1 MATKRYQILGDIV
14 TGAQLDEKLKGYV
27 PTDENAETV
36 SWVEV
41 VDGEVIVTMKD
52 GKQERYEVGSPKDFS
67 YPEYDT
73 ETGYLHFYNDN
84 GEDVYD
90 PVYIGGGQGNGTGT
104 SVRLTNQ
111 NGTTSLVG
119 SYGSAI
125 TLLFTFTSIEDDIPT
140 GNGTCKIIVNG
151 ITKHT
156 TSIPQG
162 LNPIDVSP
170 YLSVGSNT
178 VKVTC
183 TDAYGISKSLVYEVT
198 VVSLTIESAFNAAV
212 TYNGDITF
220 KYTPYG
226 AVEKTVHFLVD
237 GNNAGTVVTSLSGKQ
252 LTKTFSKMSH
262 GIHRLEVYSTAMID
276 ETEIT
281 SPSLVYDILCIEDG
295 DRTPMIASV
304 YETEEIEQGGM
315 VSIPYIVYD
324 PVKLACD
331 VTLTIYTMS
340 GGSEVVYATQT
351 ITVDRS
357 QHLWNTRKYPIGIVY
372 FRVAYG
378 DINKTHTVTVAES
391 SIKVTPETNDL
402 ELQLISEGRSNN
414 ETNPGQW
421 TYGGISTSFS
431 NMNWSST
438 GWVNDDNGDACLRLN
453 GDARAEI
460 SFQPFASDLR
470 TYGKTIELEFA
481 IRDVH
486 NRSAVPISC
495 ISGGIGFEVKPDTT
509 YFKSEQSEVFCNY
522 KDDERVK
529 VTFVLESKDEHR
541 LMSIYLNGVRSDA
554 VQYPTT
560 DNFQQTTPVNISIGS
575 SDCGVDIYTIRSYS
589 TALTSEGV
597 ANNFIA
603 DITDIVRKTEAYEEN
618 DIYDEFG
625 EVSYSKAR
633 EKNSVMV
640 IVGDLPASKGDKKKV
655 RIEYYDVED
664 SNLNFSEDDVT
675 IDVQGTSSQFYVR
688 KNWKLKFAEDHYI
701 DFNQLPAKVIC
712 IKVDYAEATGT
723 HNTQNANFVERLYSE
738 KTPAQKVDPK
748 CRSTIYGKPILLFN
762 QADSTSDPVFYGK
775 SNFNYDKGAEYVFGF
790 TDAYDVECWEFKN
803 NTSDACNFLG
813 PVPEIWVDDFEA
825 RYPEETTEIG
835 RFREMHNWVVST
847 KDNLEKFKMEFENY
861 FDMHFS
867 LIYYVYTF
875 FALMVDQRAKNMF
888 LTYWGETDK
897 WYPYFY
903 DNDTCFG
910 INNEGQLVLDYFHED
925 TDLLAGANVYNGQNS
940 VLWCNFRDA
949 FPDEIKATYQ
959 DLRSNGVLNYDELI
973 DQFITKGSDK
983 WSESIYNE
991 DADFK
996 YISML
1001 YTDGDASNLGQ
1012 VRGTGEEHLRYFIEN
1027 RLNYCDGKWY
1037 ASAYADDYVA
1047 LRIYTPSTW
1056 AGVEPNADIT
1066 VTPYSHMYAGVR
1078 YKANG
1083 TLYQKRVSA
1092 NEVTK
1097 FEAPN
1102 ETFNDTET
1110 AIYGA
1115 SQLSSLGDLSPLYCG
1130 SINVSK
1136 AEKLTELI
1144 IGSNAEGYS
1153 NPNLNDLSVGTNNLL
1168 KVLNVRNCSSLTDPL
1183 ALSGCP
1189 NIEEI
1194 YAAGSGITGIE
1205 LANSGYLKTIELPAT
1220 ITNLSLMNQ
1229 LYIESLTLEGYDA
1242 IKTIRI
1248 ENCPTVDG
1256 LDILSKATNVER
1268 VRLTNV
1274 DWSYDTAAE
1283 VLALADRNLAGIDEN
1298 GANIDYMWIDGK
1310 CHIKTLTGAEYLE
1323 VKEAF
1328 PYMTITYDSLT
1339 AELIFMSEDGNT
1351 QLATQTIQN
1360 GGNGSY
1366 TGTTPTKATT
1376 AQYIYTF
1383 AGWSLTPGGEPDPN
1397 ALKNVEADRIVYA
1410 AFNKE
1415 LRKYTVKF
1423 YNHDGTLLQT
1433 VNNVSYGSD
1442 AVYTGSTPTNN
1453 STGNPADFE
1462 FYGWKPAPTNIQ
1474 GDTSC
1479 YAQFHDLREITDSWA
1494 TIAENVA
1501 NGTATEKYAIGAF
1514 KMLDI
1519 GEVTLPYEFNQGSA
1533 VVYNGEIHILGSV
1546 ISEYRTSHYKW
1557 DGTKWVEV
1565 STIPYEFYYGSAVVY
1580 NNEIHI
1586 LGGSSSSTGR
1596 TKHYKWDGSNW
1607 TSVSTLPYVFDK
1619 GVAIV
1624 YDNEIHIMG
1633 SRDSS
1638 NYTSHYKWNGSA
1650 WSEVGELPYSFY
1662 TASGFIYNNEI
1673 HVLGSYDSNYETAHY
1688 KYDGSSWASVSTL
1701 PQKLSNGHALVVGTD
1716 IYMIQWDEFYK
1727 YDGAS
1732 WHTCP
1737 DVPANV
1743 YEGRSVVL
1751 DGDIYVMGSS
1761 VSEHEKAFYSYAPET
1776 STWSKVGIT
1785 ESIPMQVIAHNHDE
1799 LPDGVMKWESI
1810 GMSLPVTQQYGCAV
1824 VLNDEIHVLGG
1835 NNSSTY
1841 TRHTKWDAT
1850 NSSWV
1855 TVSTLPYQFRSGCA
1869 VVLNDEIHILG
1880 SYQTS
1885 NKTEH
1890 YKWNGTEWTSVSTL
1904 PYAFY
1909 CASAVVFNDEIHILG
1924 SYNNSNR
1931 KSHYKWNGTEWVSV
1945 STLSYNF
1952 YYGSAIVY
1960 GDEIHIFGGSGAS
1973 TGHYKWNETNGWTE
1987 VSTLPHDFSSGAAG
2001 VVNNE
2006 IHIFG
2011 GSYAP
2016 TEHYKYNGTEWVS
2029 VSTLPGDFYNSPLAI
2044 CKDAPYMFIGM
2055 TCYKLA
2061 GASWVDIAYTAGGGV
2076 GYGTTLVYNNEIHRF
2091 WNTNHIRF
2099 DGTTSTIAS
2108 VLPYTVPGSNAAN
2121 YFATVYDGEIH
2132 LFGSETNHYKWDG
2145 SEWTSVSTLPITYN
2159 YANTISVTFNSKI
2172 HLIQNSKH
2180 YSWDGTE
2187 WIDDV
2192 TVPYNVAQGTP
2203 VVYNNELH
2211 IFGSG
2216 NQHYKFDGNTWI
2228 SVSTLP
2234 MKSNSSGVTVY
2245 NNEIHLFGSRIGLG
2259 NGYMYDKWYIWNGIE
2274 WTERPYT
2281 FGNTL
2286 NAVTYRGH
2294 LYTTGAH
2301 AKIFYRLENPRATLT
2316 FLAGEVLKDSVS
2328 FNNSKKTDSYG
2339 NTQLCAGGWE
2349 ISDVRNYLN
2358 NTIYNTLPSDLIS
2371 SIKEV
2376 NKYSDKGAR
2385 DIKEIGTTADKLWL
2399 LSVDE
2404 VGATDHNQAVH
2415 GQGETYSV
2423 FTDNASRIRYKQG
2436 GEERSTY
2443 MLRSTSNV
2451 EPYCVF
2457 QVDGGNA
2464 NAVLHGR
2471 VFAGYAN
2478 ATPIII
2484 GFCI

>member
-1 MATKRYQILGDIV
+1 M
-14 TGAQLDEKLKGYV
+14 
-27 PTDENAETV
+27 
-36 SWVEV
+36 
-41 VDGEVIVTMKD
+41 
-52 GKQERYEVGSPKDFS
+52 
-67 YPEYDT
+67 
-73 ETGYLHFYNDN
+73 
-84 GEDVYD
+84 
-90 PVYIGGGQGNGTGT
+90 
-104 SVRLTNQ
+104 
-111 NGTTSLVG
+111 
-119 SYGSAI
+119 
-125 TLLFTFTSIEDDIPT
+125 
-140 GNGTCKIIVNG
+140 
-151 ITKHT
+151 
-156 TSIPQG
+156 
-162 LNPIDVSP
+162 
-170 YLSVGSNT
+170 
-178 VKVTC
+178 
-183 TDAYGISKSLVYEVT
+183 
-198 VVSLTIESAFNAAV
+198 
-212 TYNGDITF
+212 
-220 KYTPYG
+220 
-226 AVEKTVHFLVD
+226 
-237 GNNAGTVVTSLSGKQ
+237 
-252 LTKTFSKMSH
+252 
-262 GIHRLEVYSTAMID
+262 
-276 ETEIT
+276 
-281 SPSLVYDILCIEDG
+281 
-295 DRTPMIASV
+295 
-304 YETEEIEQGGM
+304 
-315 VSIPYIVYD
+315 
-324 PVKLACD
+324 
-331 VTLTIYTMS
+331 
-340 GGSEVVYATQT
+340 
-351 ITVDRS
+351 
-357 QHLWNTRKYPIGIVY
+357 
-372 FRVAYG
+372 
-378 DINKTHTVTVAES
+378 
-391 SIKVTPETNDL
+391 
-402 ELQLISEGRSNN
+402 
-414 ETNPGQW
+414 
-421 TYGGISTSFS
+421 
-431 NMNWSST
+431 
-438 GWVNDDNGDACLRLN
+438 
-453 GDARAEI
+453 
-460 SFQPFASDLR
+460 
-470 TYGKTIELEFA
+470 
-481 IRDVH
+481 
-486 NRSAVPISC
+486 
-495 ISGGIGFEVKPDTT
+495 
-509 YFKSEQSEVFCNY
+509 
-522 KDDERVK
+522 
-529 VTFVLESKDEHR
+529 
-541 LMSIYLNGVRSDA
+541 
-554 VQYPTT
+554 
-560 DNFQQTTPVNISIGS
+560 
-575 SDCGVDIYTIRSYS
+575 
-589 TALTSEGV
+589 
-597 ANNFIA
+597 
-603 DITDIVRKTEAYEEN
+603 
-618 DIYDEFG
+618 
-625 EVSYSKAR
+625 
-633 EKNSVMV
+633 
-640 IVGDLPASKGDKKKV
+640 
-655 RIEYYDVED
+655 
-664 SNLNFSEDDVT
+664 
-675 IDVQGTSSQFYVR
+675 
-688 KNWKLKFAEDHYI
+688 
-701 DFNQLPAKVIC
+701 
-712 IKVDYAEATGT
+712 
-723 HNTQNANFVERLYSE
+723 
-738 KTPAQKVDPK
+738 
-748 CRSTIYGKPILLFN
+748 
-762 QADSTSDPVFYGK
+762 
-775 SNFNYDKGAEYVFGF
+775 
-790 TDAYDVECWEFKN
+790 
-803 NTSDACNFLG
+803 
-813 PVPEIWVDDFEA
+813 
-825 RYPEETTEIG
+825 
-835 RFREMHNWVVST
+835 
-847 KDNLEKFKMEFENY
+847 
-861 FDMHFS
+861 
-867 LIYYVYTF
+867 
-875 FALMVDQRAKNMF
+875 
-888 LTYWGETDK
+888 
-897 WYPYFY
+897 
-903 DNDTCFG
+903 TCFG

-925 TDLLAGANVYNGQNS
+925 HDLLAGANVYNGQNS

-1097 FEAPN
+1097 FEAPD

-1144 IGSNAEGYS
+1144 IGSDAEGYS

-1248 ENCPTVDG
+1248 ENCPTIDG

-1274 DWSYDTAAE
+1274 NWTYDTASG

-1351 QLATQTIQN
+1351 ELTRQTIQN
-1360 GGNGSY
+1360 GGD
-1366 TGTTPTKATT
+1366 GTDPVTAGTISRPTKEST
-1376 AQYIYTF
+1376 AQYNFTYS
-1383 AGWSLTPGGEPDPN
+1383 GWSLTSGGVADAD
-1397 ALKNVEADRIVYA
+1397 ALKNVEADRRVYV
-1410 AFNKE
+1410 AFSKE
-1415 LRKYTVKF
+1415 LRSYIVRF
-1423 YNHDGTLLQT
+1423 YNGTTLLQT
-1433 VNNVSYGSD
+1433 LTVQYGGD
-1442 AVYTGSTPTNN
+1442 AVYSGSTPVNN

-1462 FYGWKPAPTNIQ
+1462 FYGWSPAPTNIQ
-1474 GDTSC
+1474 GDTNC

-1514 KMLDI
+1514 KTLDI
-1519 GEVTLPYEFNQGSA
+1519 GEVSLPYEFNQGSA

-1546 ISEYRTSHYKW
+1546 ISEYRTSHYKL

-1565 STIPYEFYYGSAVVY
+1565 GIIPYEFYYGSAVVY

-1624 YDNEIHIMG
+1624 YNNEIHIMG

-1673 HVLGSYDSNYETAHY
+1673 HALGSYDSNYETAHY
-1688 KYDGSSWASVSTL
+1688 KYDGSSWTSVSTL

-1727 YDGAS
+1727 YDGTNWNMCS
-1732 WHTCP
+1732 N
-1737 DVPANV
+1737 VPANV
-1743 YEGRSVVL
+1743 YDGRSVVL
-1751 DGDIYVMGSS
+1751 DGNIYVMGSS
-1761 VSEHEKAFYSYAPET
+1761 VSENGRVFYSYAPET

-1785 ESIPMQVIAHNHDE
+1785 ESIPMEVIAHNHDE
-1799 LPDGVMKWESI
+1799 LPDGVMKWENI

-1850 NSSWV
+1850 NSNWV

-1869 VVLNDEIHILG
+1869 IVLNDEIHILG

-1973 TGHYKWNETNGWTE
+1973 TGHYKWDETNGWTE

-2011 GSYAP
+2011 GSNAP

-2029 VSTLPGDFYNSPLAI
+2029 VSTLPDDFYNSPLAI
-2044 CKDAPYMFIGM
+2044 CKDTPYMFIGM

-2061 GASWVDIAYTAGGGV
+2061 GASWELISSKTKVDYLQPSSIV
-2076 GYGTTLVYNNEIHRF
+2076 
-2091 WNTNHIRF
+2091 
-2099 DGTTSTIAS
+2099 
-2108 VLPYTVPGSNAAN
+2108 
-2121 YFATVYDGEIH
+2121 
-2132 LFGSETNHYKWDG
+2132 
-2145 SEWTSVSTLPITYN
+2145 TYN
-2159 YANTISVTFNSKI
+2159 
-2172 HLIQNSKH
+2172 
-2180 YSWDGTE
+2180 G
-2187 WIDDV
+2187 DV
-2192 TVPYNVAQGTP
+2192 YIIGGIFTP
-2203 VVYNNELH
+2203 SQ
-2211 IFGSG
+2211 I
-2216 NQHYKFDGNTWI
+2216 YKFDGEDFTLVTNSPIDTFQYVTCFIYNDELHAIGLNGYKEHWIYDWTEWRKVHTFDYSIKTAFYYNDTLYVVMSEANNEWCYVYKYSDGVVTKVTDKDARIQTNTT
-2228 SVSTLP
+2228 SF
-2234 MKSNSSGVTVY
+2234 VY
-2245 NNEIHLFGSRIGLG
+2245 NDLV
-2259 NGYMYDKWYIWNGIE
+2259 YIRSE
-2274 WTERPYT
+2274 TVMYT
-2281 FGNTL
+2281 FDGTVLTKLCDVSFSCMFTHFGELYGASKDTGLYKLVDNGFVLASDVNNSEITKMG
-2286 NAVTYRGH
+2286 ATFSYRGH
-2294 LYTTGAH
+2294 IYTSYNKQLYVY
-2301 AKIFYRLENPRATLT
+2301 KNPRATLT
-2316 FLAGEVLKDSVS
+2316 FLAGNLPSITHVMNRTSLNSYNGVSGYNCGGWSVS
-2328 FNNSKKTDSYG
+2328 QMRS
-2339 NTQLCAGGWE
+2339 
-2349 ISDVRNYLN
+2349 YLN
-2358 NTIYNTLPSDLIS
+2358 EEFLLMLPTDLQLSIKTVNKLSDSGYSFYDILKTEDDIWLPS
-2371 SIKEV
+2371 
-2376 NKYSDKGAR
+2376 YSEMG
-2385 DIKEIGTTADKLWL
+2385 GT
-2399 LSVDE
+2399 
-2404 VGATDHNQAVH
+2404 HNTWTYLNS
-2415 GQGETYSV
+2415 QGDAYSV
-2423 FTDNASRIRYKQG
+2423 FTNDASRDRNFVDGSDCDLY
-2436 GEERSTY
+2436 Y
-2443 MLRSTSNV
+2443 LRSMGGSNHTQGCIV
-2451 EPYCVF
+2451 QNKGYL
-2457 QVDGGNA
+2457 Q
-2464 NAVLHGR
+2464 
-2471 VFAGYAN
+2471 FAGMNVDRAFLF
-2478 ATPIII
+2478 